1 MQKKDD
7 IVKAVNEY
15 KVKHALEGTDENL
28 SIIVHFINNQSLD
41 RDSAIDQ
48 TSNRSNDFGI
58 DGWFL
63 KDGET
68 LNIYQSKLSESKALA
83 LRGLAD
89 LINAAGWL
97 EGLFTTDEVEKIPDN
112 PCLYNLF
119 MMFAKNKAN
128 IRQLNFVLLSPFS
141 ENELE
146 DTAEA
151 ESANNSLLASKLN
164 DKVKIS
170 LRFEQYCLVPGL
182 KKARKKYP
190 IARIKDSTISL
201 RGDAHLDLA
210 YIPLTSLIDLY
221 RQRGDVLFEKNVRMS
236 ISYTKESKDRLVNPM
251 EATFDAIIEG
261 RLDPK
266 IFPFYHVGVT
276 ICALRKHD
284 DEDRKL
290 SLESPN
296 VINGAQTITIANN
309 YLKRLETSKD
319 EKKLGRFSE
328 IKVIAKIVTGTTDE
342 ELKEITNSNNRQN
355 PIENWQLFSNDPI
368 HIAIELSLKDIGIFY
383 ERQRGKFQS
392 VMKKAESAKDYF
404 NTNNAH
410 ITVMD
415 LGQLIAFAKGKLQW
429 AAKPSEIF
437 LNKTNH
443 DAIFDVSIENY
454 AQDMVVMHNI
464 FKALKRGLQHYLQK
478 PAHSDDHSQRI
489 FSKPIVRAHVYYIG
503 LLHYYRHP
511 SKENIRIDASQR
523 LHRIANSSLVDDTLV
538 TYQKYISK
546 FKNRYLT
553 DSKQM
558 EQDVSNK
565 KLDAIT
571 KDILS
576 ELGIGQI
583 DSLPFSE
590 SAISWSD

>member
-1 MQKKDD
+1 MQEKEE

-15 KVKHALEGTDENL
+15 RVKYGLEGRDENL
-28 SIIVHFINNQSLD
+28 ITIVHFINSEWLDLD
-41 RDSAIDQ
+41 RAIEQ
-48 TSNRSNDFGI
+48 TSDGSKDFGI

-63 KDGET
+63 DGET
-68 LNIYQSKLSESKALA
+68 LHIYQSKVSESKAYVLG
-83 LRGLAD
+83 GLD
-89 LINAAGWL
+89 GLLKAAAWL
-97 EGLFTTDEVEKIPDN
+97 EGLFTTDEVEKRPDN
-112 PCLYNLF
+112 RCLYNLF
-119 MMFAKNKAN
+119 MTFAAEKAN
-128 IRQLNFVLLSPFS
+128 IRHVNFVLLSPFS

-151 ESANNSLLASKLN
+151 ERANEALLKSKLK

-170 LRFEQYCLVPGL
+170 LRFEQYCLKPGL
-182 KKARKKYP
+182 KKPRKKYP
-190 IARIKDSTISL
+190 VPRIKDSTISL
-201 RGDAHLDLA
+201 RADAHLDLA

-251 EATFDAIIEG
+251 EATFDAIVEG

-284 DEDRKL
+284 DEYQKF

-309 YLKRLETSKD
+309 YLKRLEADKD
-319 EKKLGRFSE
+319 EKKLARFSE

-355 PIENWQLFSNDPI
+355 PIENWQLFCNDPI
-368 HIAIELSLKDIGIFY
+368 HIHIELALKHIGVFY

-392 VMKKAESAKDYF
+392 VMKKAELAKDYF
-404 NTNNAH
+404 NTNNAY

-415 LGQLIAFAKGKLQW
+415 LGQIIAFAKSKLQW

-443 DAIFDVSIENY
+443 DAIFDNRIHEY
-454 AQDMVVMHNI
+454 TWDMVFMYNI
-464 FKALKRGLQHYLQK
+464 FKALRRGLQVYLQK
-478 PAHSDDHSQRI
+478 PVLSDDRSQLI

-503 LLHYYRHP
+503 LLYYYRHP
-511 SKENIRIDASQR
+511 SRESIRIDASQR
-523 LHRIANSSLVDDTLV
+523 LHRIANSTLVDDTLV
-538 TYQKYISK
+538 TFQKYISK
-546 FKNRYLT
+546 FKNKYLAE
-553 DSKQM
+553 SRQM
-558 EQDVSNK
+558 EQEVSKK
-565 KLDAIT
+565 KLDVIT
-571 KDILS
+571 KEILS
-576 ELGIGQI
+576 ELGISHI
-583 DSLPFSE
+583 NSLPFSQT
-590 SAISWSD
+590 AISWSE